1 MPSSATALAAFV
13 CRSDAATIPAGARS
27 HGRRAFLNWIGCSFG
42 AAGHP
47 SVDALLGALDD
58 MAGLRNTMVIG
69 RGRNADMQH
78 AALINAMTSSIFAFD
93 DTHSQTVTHPTGPV
107 AAALLAYADHHTI
120 SGRDFLAALV
130 LGIEIECRLSNALC
144 RPPADTKVAWYL
156 TGVTGA
162 AGAAAALAK
171 VMGLNEEA
179 TTRAIA
185 IGALQGAGFRQ
196 AHGSMCLG
204 FVPGHAARAGV
215 LAAHM
220 ARRGFTSSDQMIEG
234 KNGFLDA
241 FGQKTD
247 CEALTGGLGATY
259 EVERNLCKPYP
270 AGIFIHPAIDACLKI
285 RRDNAFSPGQIQAVQ
300 LVVHPLGVGLT
311 GRIAPTDT
319 NEALVSIYHW
329 VAVALLTGRAGV
341 AEVADEVVRDAKVVA
356 LRDKVVAVADT
367 ALARDEAHITVTL
380 DDGRELKTHIPHAI
394 GGPDNPLGDREVAG
408 KFKIQAEMVLS
419 PKRAERVMASC
430 FDLEKV
436 SDMKVII
443 DDLAQGVSH

>member
-1 MPSSATALAAFV
+1 
-13 CRSDAATIPAGARS
+13 
-27 HGRRAFLNWIGCSFG
+27 
-42 AAGHP
+42 
-47 SVDALLGALDD
+47 
-58 MAGLRNTMVIG
+58 MVIG

-93 DTHSQTVTHPTGPV
+93 DTHSETVTHPTGPV
-107 AAALLAYADHHTI
+107 AAALLAYADHHAV

-130 LGIEIECRLSNALC
+130 LGIEIECRLSNALS
-144 RPPADTKVAWYL
+144 RPPAETKVAWYL

-179 TTRAIA
+179 TTRAIGL
-185 IGALQGAGFRQ
+185 GALQGAGFRQ

-220 ARRGFTSSDQMIEG
+220 ARRGFTSSDRMIEG
-234 KNGFLDA
+234 KNGFLEA

-247 CEALTGGLGATY
+247 GEALTAGLGVTY

-270 AGIFIHPAIDACLKI
+270 AGIFIHPAIDACLQI
-285 RRDNAFSPGQIQAVQ
+285 RTDNAFSPDRILAVH

-311 GRIAPTDT
+311 GRVAPTDT

-329 VAVALLTGRAGV
+329 ASVALLTGRAGV
-341 AEVADEVVRDAKVVA
+341 AEVADDVVRDAKVVA
-356 LRDKVVAVADT
+356 LRDKVVAVAD
-367 ALARDEAHITVTL
+367 AGLARDEAHIAVTL

-394 GGPDNPLGDREVAG
+394 GGPDNPLGDREVAA
-408 KFKIQAEMVLS
+408 KFKIQAEMVLP
-419 PKRAERVMASC
+419 PKRAEKVMASC

-436 SDMKVII
+436 DNMKVII

>member
-1 MPSSATALAAFV
+1 MPSSATVLAKFV
-13 CRSDAATIPAGARS
+13 CQSDAATIPANALA
-27 HGRRAFLNWIGCSFG
+27 HGRRALLNWIGCSFG
-42 AAGHP
+42 AARHP
-47 SVDALLGALDD
+47 AVDVLIGSLDD

-78 AALINAMTSSIFAFD
+78 AALINATTSSLLAFD

-107 AAALLAYADHHTI
+107 AAALLAFADHHII

-130 LGIEIECRLSNALC
+130 LGIEIECRLSNALS
-144 RPPADTKVAWYL
+144 RPPAETKVAWYL

-179 TTRAIA
+179 TTRAIGL
-185 IGALQGAGFRQ
+185 GALQGAGFRQ

-220 ARRGFTSSDQMIEG
+220 ARRGFTCSDQMIEG
-234 KNGFLDA
+234 KNGLLEA
-241 FGQKTD
+241 FGQKPD
-247 CEALTGGLGATY
+247 IEALTGGLGASY

-270 AGIFIHPAIDACLKI
+270 AGIFIHAAIDACLKV
-285 RRDNAFSPGQIQAVQ
+285 RRDNAFSPDQIRVVQ

-311 GRIAPTDT
+311 GRVAPTDT
-319 NEALVSIYHW
+319 IEALVSIYHW
-329 VAVALLTGRAGV
+329 ASVALLTGRAGV
-341 AEVADEVVRDAKVVA
+341 AEVTDEVVRDARVVA
-356 LRDKVVAVADT
+356 LRDKVTAVPDT
-367 ALARDEAHITVTL
+367 ALARDEAYITVTL
-380 DDGRELKTHIPHAI
+380 DDGRELKAHIPHAI
-394 GGPDNPLGDREVAG
+394 GGPDNPLGDREVAT
-408 KFKIQAEMVLS
+408 KFKIQAEMMIS
-419 PKRAERVMASC
+419 PKAAERIATSC

-436 SDMKVII
+436 DDMKIII